1 MKDQV
6 AQQAADAAIASTA
19 SKVTYTGAG
28 MTISGWFLSSEFAV
42 LMGVVIGVAGFIVN
56 WYYRHKEN
64 LRQQAQDLRSQAEH
78 ELRMQQLRDSH
89 KPD

>member
-42 LMGVVIGVAGFIVN
+42 LVGILLGMAGFLVN
-56 WYYRHKEN
+56 WHYRHKEN

>member
-64 LRQQAQDLRSQAEH
+64 LRQQAQDTRAQAEH